1 MAANQHI
8 NLAWRMNIECDFE
21 NSSANQKF
29 RVRTVCFRNSI
40 IQPVNLV
47 HNLGIYAPLFKNV
60 RLVRCYVFESIV
72 LCSPRLHFF
81 FYKNKMYT
89 VMLWNV
95 IRSENI

>member
-29 RVRTVCFRNSI
+29 RVRNYI
-40 IQPVNLV
+40 IQPVNLI
-47 HNLGIYAPLFKNV
+47 HNLGLYAPLFKNV

-72 LCSPRLHFF
+72 LCSPRLLFF

-89 VMLWNV
+89 VMLWND